1 MGPLTAVIVALLIP
15 LGLTL
20 VMWSFGLLIA
30 SKQAEITM
38 HFIRMYIGWLILT
51 IIWLTI

>member
-1 MGPLTAVIVALLIP
+1 MGPFASVFVALLIP

-30 SKQAEITM
+30 NKQAEITM
-38 HFIRMYIGWLILT
+38 HFIRMYIGWLVLT